1 MIQVLGFKFVLKEG
15 NFEEDIIV
23 DQINVQ
29 VVVLYKVF
37 DVIGQMNLIKV
48 VDFSFFVFELLIL
61 DDCFV
66 LDNGLCGKIY
76 IWKGRKVNEKEW
88 QVVF

>member
-15 NFEEDIIV
+15 NFEEDFIV
-23 DQINVQ
+23 DKVNVQ

-48 VDFSFFVFELLIL
+48 VDFSFFVFELLIF

-66 LDNGLCGKIY
+66 LDNGFCGKIY
-76 IWKGRKVNEKEW
+76 IWKG
-88 QVVF
+88 

>member
-15 NFEEDIIV
+15 NFEEDFIV
-23 DQINVQ
+23 DKVNVQ

-48 VDFSFFVFELLIL
+48 VDFSFF
-61 DDCFV
+61 CF
-66 LDNGLCGKIY
+66 
-76 IWKGRKVNEKEW
+76 
-88 QVVF
+88 